1 MIRVLHYLLLELCTA
16 STKGDHEL
24 AEWYRESWQWLERL
38 NDELEQN
45 PAKAESEVYARWH
58 NAMRTMYGNIC
69 PIVCTQIEKAKDHKP
84 RGNGSRRPA
93 LSALPSLG

>member
-45 PAKAESEVYARWH
+45 PAKAESEVFERWH
-58 NAMRTMYGNIC
+58 NSMRTVFGNIR
-69 PIVCTQIEKAKDHKP
+69 PILRTPIETAKDHNT

-93 LSALPSLG
+93 MSAVSSLG